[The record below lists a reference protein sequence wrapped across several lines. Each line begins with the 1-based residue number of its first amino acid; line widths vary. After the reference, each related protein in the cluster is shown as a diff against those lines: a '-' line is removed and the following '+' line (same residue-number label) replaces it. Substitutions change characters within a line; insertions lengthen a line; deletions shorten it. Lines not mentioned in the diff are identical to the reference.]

1 MRSRLALSI
10 ATLVPGL
17 LAAQTGGKAPAHQQ
31 PAPTHATHATHAAH
45 TAPTGHAARSDA
57 LPDTTHR
64 KPAAHERRMHR
75 SRAASHA
82 TAHPAA
88 KPDSARANG
97 MGPAMRGT
105 PAKNP

>member
-1 MRSRLALSI
+1 MRSRLALGI
-10 ATLVPGL
+10 ATIVPGL
-17 LAAQTGGKAPAHQQ
+17 LAAQTGGKAPAHPQ
-31 PAPTHATHATHAAH
+31 PAPTHTAHIAH
-45 TAPTGHAARSDA
+45 TAPTGHAARAAA

-88 KPDSARANG
+88 KPDSAGANG
-97 MGPAMRGT
+97 TGPATRGT